1 MALQNQFTDFE
12 LEAGCDEA
20 GRGCLAGPVFAAAVI
35 LKPGFYHPALN
46 DSKQVSKKDRDELR
60 VFIEEESLCWSVAM
74 CTPAEIDEINILN
87 ASILAMQRAVES
99 MSVEPQY
106 LLIDGN
112 RFKPYK
118 NIPHSTMIKGDARF
132 ANIAAASILAKTHR
146 DAYMTELHLKFP
158 EYAWNSNFGYP
169 TPPHRKAI
177 EELGPTEHHRISF
190 QLLKSQLTL
199 F

>member
-1 MALQNQFTDFE
+1 MGLQNQFTDLE

-46 DSKQVSKKDRDELR
+46 DSKQVSKKDRDKLR
-60 VFIEEESLCWSVAM
+60 IFIEKESLCWSVA
-74 CTPAEIDEINILN
+74 CCSPAEIDNINILN
-87 ASILAMQRAVES
+87 ASILAMQRAVEKLS
-99 MSVEPQY
+99 IEPQY

-118 NIPHSTMIKGDARF
+118 NLPHSTMIKGDARF

-146 DAYMTELHLKFP
+146 DAYMEELHKQFP
-158 EYAWNSNFGYP
+158 VYGWNSNFGYP
-169 TPPHRKAI
+169 TPPHRKGI
-177 EELGPTEHHRISF
+177 EQHGPCEHHRMSF
-190 QLLKSQLTL
+190 QLLKTQLLL